1 MLTNQVIMKSISAV
15 ISLTT
20 GVVLVYVVA
29 STLPVGFAVAFW
41 LLLLSQGL
49 LIWMVIRILK
59 DKRTSDK
66 TFETHFYED
75 SPIRRNT
82 P

>member
-1 MLTNQVIMKSISAV
+1 MTNEFKMKSISAV

-20 GVVLVYVVA
+20 GVVLIYVIA
-29 STLPVGFAVAFW
+29 STLAVGFAVAFW

-66 TFETHFYED
+66 KFETHFYED
-75 SPIRRNT
+75 SPIRRNS

>member
-1 MLTNQVIMKSISAV
+1 MLINELTMKSISAV

-20 GVVLVYVVA
+20 GVVLVYIIA
-29 STLPVGFAVAFW
+29 SVLPLGFAVAFW
-41 LLLLSQGL
+41 LLVLSQGL

>member
-1 MLTNQVIMKSISAV
+1 MTNEFKMKSISAV

-20 GVVLVYVVA
+20 GVVLIYVIA
-29 STLPVGFAVAFW
+29 STLAVGFAVAFW

-75 SPIRRNT
+75 SPIRRNS

>member
-1 MLTNQVIMKSISAV
+1 MMKSLNTV

-20 GVVLVYVVA
+20 GVVLVYVIA
-29 STLPVGFAVAFW
+29 STLPVGFAIVFW

-59 DKRTSDK
+59 DKRTSTR
-66 TFETHFYED
+66 TFDTHFYED

-82 P
+82 T